1 MEAKTTK
8 PSRAIASKYED
19 TYFYE
24 YKYDYVSSIT
34 CTQKDFT
41 QIPFYTQYVELL
53 PMQYLNVKVK
63 IPFVGN
69 DCDSKRSRIL
79 LKFDGEIIDQ
89 SAKYNTK
96 QWELHDLVLEGM
108 VFEIGQGKHIIEIF
122 ACVDGGTLNIPHYNT
137 SLIEATKL
145 PKLQGKL
152 SIKGKILLQE

>member
-1 MEAKTTK
+1 METTK
-8 PSRAIASKYED
+8 QPRAVKSKYEES
-19 TYFYE
+19 YFYE
-24 YKYDYVSSIT
+24 YKYEYVSSVTSIQT
-34 CTQKDFT
+34 DFT
-41 QIPFYTQYVELL
+41 QIPYYTHYIELL
-53 PMQYLNVKVK
+53 PMQYLTVKIK

-69 DCDSKRSRIL
+69 DLAGKRSRIL
-79 LKFDGEIIDQ
+79 LKFDGEVIDQ

-96 QWELHDLVLEGM
+96 QWELNDLVLEGM
-108 VFEIGQGKHIIEIF
+108 VFEIGQGKHMIEIF